1 VLAIKMDRGESLAV
15 DVGVIGEVVKG
26 ISAEIDARLF
36 GGKG

>member
-1 VLAIKMDRGESLAV
+1 LAIKMDRGESMAV

-26 ISAEIDARLF
+26 FSAEIDGRLF